1 MVLEGGSIE
10 VNGRGLLLTTES
22 CLLNPNRN
30 PGLTRAEIEQNLR
43 DFLGVSTIHWL
54 AEGIAGD
61 DTDGHVDDL
70 SRFFCPDGI
79 LTAVETDPRDINYR
93 ALRENLD
100 RLKSMRT
107 PQGQRF
113 RIVELP
119 MPDACVSGGL
129 RLPATYANFLVING
143 AVLMPAFRQP
153 KRDAAAAEILAGCFP
168 GRQVVPVDC
177 LELVLGLGTLHC
189 ISQQQPAANI

>member
-1 MVLEGGSIE
+1 
-10 VNGRGLLLTTES
+10 
-22 CLLNPNRN
+22 
-30 PGLTRAEIEQNLR
+30 
-43 DFLGVSTIHWL
+43 
-54 AEGIAGD
+54 
-61 DTDGHVDDL
+61 
-70 SRFFCPDGI
+70 
-79 LTAVETDPRDINYR
+79 
-93 ALRENLD
+93 
-100 RLKSMRT
+100 
-107 PQGQRF
+107 
-113 RIVELP
+113 